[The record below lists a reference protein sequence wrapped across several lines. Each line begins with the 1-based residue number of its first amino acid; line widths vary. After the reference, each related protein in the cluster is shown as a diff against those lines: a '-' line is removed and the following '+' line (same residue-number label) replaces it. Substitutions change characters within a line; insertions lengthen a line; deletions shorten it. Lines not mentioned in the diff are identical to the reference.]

1 MLIGELADEVGTTIR
16 ALRYYEQQGL
26 LHPQR
31 ASNGY
36 REYDDLT
43 IVRAGN
49 IKLLLSLGLTAKDV
63 RAFLPCLDQ
72 DIADGPVCP
81 ASAQVIARRL
91 TDVEAKIAALDAFRE
106 RLVEAL
112 AGPGARDAG
121 GAAQHQTGL
130 ETRYR
135 PDVQILS

>member
-36 REYDDLT
+36 REFDDST
-43 IVRAGN
+43 VVRVGN
-49 IKLLLSLGLTAKDV
+49 IKLLLSFGLTAKDV

-72 DIADGPVCP
+72 DIADGPVCL
-81 ASAQVIARRL
+81 ASARVIARRL
-91 TDVEAKIAALDAFRE
+91 ADVETKIAALDVFRE

-112 AGPGARDAG
+112 AQAGP
-121 GAAQHQTGL
+121 
-130 ETRYR
+130 
-135 PDVQILS
+135 